1 MEIGVCSH
9 KVYTG
14 AIWQGFITYC
24 WLGDRKYIWTVKTC
38 ASRTR
43 STMRYEE
50 FSLSCE
56 DSQAKDD
63 LRPRIKDTN
72 KVIAG
77 EHCGVK
83 AIVQLAGA

>member
-1 MEIGVCSH
+1 
-9 KVYTG
+9 
-14 AIWQGFITYC
+14 
-24 WLGDRKYIWTVKTC
+24 
-38 ASRTR
+38 
-43 STMRYEE
+43 MRYEE